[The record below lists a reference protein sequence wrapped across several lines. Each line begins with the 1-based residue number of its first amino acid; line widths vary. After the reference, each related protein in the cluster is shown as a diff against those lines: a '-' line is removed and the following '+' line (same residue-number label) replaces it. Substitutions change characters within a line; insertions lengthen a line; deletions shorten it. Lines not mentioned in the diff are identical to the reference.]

1 MIRMKLWIK
10 NTNSGFTIIELL
22 IVIAIAVVIAGL
34 LFGAFLQYARY
45 QSYQQSVSEIALA
58 VSQVQ
63 AAARV
68 ATLDQDHGLAFT
80 ANSIIQFTGSNYDVS
95 ATTNVSRTFANVQI
109 IPTLTAGAS
118 ELRLH
123 KVTGFPNAT
132 GTVLVVGTVYPAT
145 TTFSISATGVIQ
157 YD

>member
-1 MIRMKLWIK
+1 MIRMKLWIR
-10 NTNSGFTIIELL
+10 NTNSGFTIIELV

-34 LFGAFLQYARY
+34 LLGTFVQYARY
-45 QSYQQSVSEIALA
+45 QNYQQSVSEIALA

-68 ATLDQDHGLAFT
+68 ATLDQDHGVAFT
-80 ANSIIQFTGSNYDVS
+80 ANSIVQFTGSNYD
-95 ATTNVSRTFANVQI
+95 AFDTTNVSRTFTNVQI
-109 IPTLTAGAS
+109 IPSLTDGAS
-118 ELRLH
+118 ELRLQ

-132 GTVLVVGTVYPAT
+132 GTVLVVGTAYPAT
-145 TTFSISATGVIQ
+145 TTFSVSATGVIQ